1 MKADM
6 RVALDLTVPG
16 RAVTGVGVYARE
28 LEAALGRRPLTLS
41 VWRGDLAPPVRGW
54 PRLVNAARLTRW
66 LLHEVPRRVR
76 DEGIDVYHSASSLGP
91 LGPGC
96 PWVMTV
102 HDATLLTMRS
112 QYGWAD
118 RLYHRVFGVLAAR
131 RADALVV
138 PSEAARQ
145 AIARAYRIPESRMHV
160 VLHGVSGHFE
170 PRPPDAC
177 APVLRRHGLASPY
190 VLFVGARPPRK
201 NLGRLTEAF
210 GRVRGDVGGGRL
222 ELAIAGPADAGDE
235 AAREQARRLGLD
247 GAVRWLGYVRYEEL
261 PALYSGAL
269 CLAYPSL
276 AEGFGLPIL
285 EAMACGTPVLT
296 SARSAMAEVAGQA
309 ALLVDPEDP
318 AAIADGLRRLLG
330 DPRLRSDLAACGLA
344 RAAGFSWRTAAAA
357 TEAVYREVARQ
368 SRVALSPGPV
378 A

>member
-1 MKADM
+1 M

-28 LEAALGRRPLTLS
+28 LEAALRREPVALS
-41 VWRGDLAPPVRGW
+41 VWRGELAPPVRGW

-76 DEGIDVYHSASSLGP
+76 NEGIDVYHSASSLGP
-91 LGPGC
+91 LRTGC

-131 RADALVV
+131 RADALIV

-160 VLHGVSGHFE
+160 VLHGVSDHFR
-170 PRPPDAC
+170 PRSPEAC
-177 APVLRRHGLASPY
+177 APVLRHHGLVSPY

-201 NLGRLTEAF
+201 NLGRLIEAF
-210 GRVRGDVGGGRL
+210 GRVRGPGGDGRL
-222 ELAIAGPADAGDE
+222 QLAVAGPEEPGDE

-247 GAVRWLGYVRYEEL
+247 GAVRWLGYVRHEEL
-261 PALYSGAL
+261 PALYRGAL

-296 SARSAMAEVAGQA
+296 SARSAMAEVAGGA
-309 ALLVDPEDP
+309 AMLVDPEDP
-318 AAIADGLRRLLG
+318 AAIADGLRRFLD
-330 DPRLRSDLAACGLA
+330 DPRLRSELAIRGVA
-344 RAAGFSWRTAAAA
+344 RAAGFCWRTAAAA
-357 TEAVYREVARQ
+357 TVALYRGVARQ

-378 A
+378 T